1 VAVAGEGIHPWPAAP
16 ARGRKSLTAAA
27 IAIGLHAG
35 LMAAVVKI
43 DPARFHA
50 ESPIEIQIDDPPLPP
65 PEVKPAAPEPPPPR
79 PEPRPKIAMHRAPT
93 PAPTPVPHEPPPP
106 SEAPP
111 KANEPPPVFGVNLD
125 STVAG
130 PGEGMAVPVGN
141 SLMTRPG
148 KPAKPAQPAPSGDG
162 TQPFTPAADIYIAH
176 YAEPLYIVN
185 GDDIYPDE
193 ARRMGIEGVVVL
205 KLGIDETGKVVLVK
219 VIERA
224 GHGFDEAASKA
235 MWKAKFKPAQGND
248 GHPLPSSIKYTY
260 RFELNR

>member
-1 VAVAGEGIHPWPAAP
+1 VAVAGEGIHPWPAPP
-16 ARGRKSLTAAA
+16 ARGRTSLTAAV
-27 IAIGLHAG
+27 IAVGLHVG

-50 ESPIEIQIDDPPLPP
+50 DTPIEIQIDDPPLPP
-65 PEVKPAAPEPPPPR
+65 PEVKPTTPEPPPPR
-79 PEPRPKIAMHRAPT
+79 PEPRPKIAVHRAPT
-93 PAPTPVPHEPPPP
+93 PAPTPVPREPPPP

-141 SLMTRPG
+141 TLMTKPG

-162 TQPFTPAADIYIAH
+162 TQPFTPAADIYISE
-176 YAEPLYIVN
+176 YAEPLFIMS

-205 KLGIDETGKVVLVK
+205 KVGIDETGKVVQVK

-235 MWKAKFKPAQGND
+235 MWKAKFKAARGND
-248 GHPLPSSIKYTY
+248 GRSLPSSIKYTY